1 MPEFIIY
8 QASVDPDPNSDL
20 QVSYVA
26 LVNKPAI
33 EKNFQ
38 VFNETKQLLKLAIDD
53 DLRIISGPVM
63 VADMPIYR
71 KDTSLGEYY
80 VIFSP
85 SDIQTIVEKFSSK
98 GFLQNFNLFH
108 DDQQQVSDVTIFN
121 SFVSNNTLGITAPD
135 AFKDLPEGSWFITAK
150 VNNDDVWTKIKSGDI
165 KGFSIEGLFKYSPIA
180 KVKMTAEQLYEKINQ
195 LINETEIID

>member
-38 VFNETKQLLKLAIDD
+38 VFNETKRLLKLAIDD

-80 VIFSP
+80 VVFSP
-85 SDIQTIVEKFSSK
+85 QDIQTIVEKFSSK